1 MFSYKNL
8 KTVNLQPLLIV
19 ANILHFISIA
29 VLVLVPICIVPAML
43 LGFSASYTLSFIF
56 YGAFGVILAGLLAA
70 VVAFEESY
78 RRRTAH
84 LEATQ
89 EEQA

>member
-1 MFSYKNL
+1 MLSYKNL
-8 KTVNLQPLLIV
+8 KSENLLPLLIV
-19 ANILHFISIA
+19 AKILHFISIA
-29 VLVLVPICIVPAML
+29 VLILVPICIVPAML

>member
-1 MFSYKNL
+1 MFSYKIL
-8 KTVNLQPLLIV
+8 KSENLQPLLIV
-19 ANILHFISIA
+19 VKILHFISTA
-29 VLVLVPICIVPAML
+29 VLILVPICIFPAML

-84 LEATQ
+84 LEAAHRDQ
-89 EEQA
+89 E

>member
-1 MFSYKNL
+1 M
-8 KTVNLQPLLIV
+8 
-19 ANILHFISIA
+19 HFTSIA
-29 VLVLVPICIVPAML
+29 VLALVPICIIPAMV
-43 LGFSASYTLSFIF
+43 LGFSVSYTLSFIF

-78 RRRTAH
+78 RRRTAN

-89 EEQA
+89 KEQA